1 MLLIN
6 IAGLALI
13 ALIVWWFWLY
23 KPKEAELG
31 ENDLVITVENGT
43 YSPSRIKVSTGEPV
57 EIKFIRKDQS
67 PCSETL
73 LIPDLQISDT
83 LPLNKLKTIQLP
95 ALAAGEYAFHCQ
107 MQMYRGQIAVK
118 YAGGP
123 DEHQ

>member
-43 YSPSRIKVSTGEPV
+43 YSPSRIKVPTGEPV

-73 LIPDLQISDT
+73 LIPELQISDT
-83 LPLNKLKTIQLP
+83 LQLNKLKTIQLP

-107 MQMYRGQIAVK
+107 MQMYRGQITVK
-118 YAGGP
+118 
-123 DEHQ
+123 

>member
-43 YSPSRIKVSTGEPV
+43 YSPSRIKVPTGEPV

-73 LIPDLQISDT
+73 LIPELQISDT

-107 MQMYRGQIAVK
+107 MQMYRGLITVK
-118 YAGGP
+118 
-123 DEHQ
+123 

>member
-1 MLLIN
+1 MMIIN

-13 ALIVWWFWLY
+13 ACSELCGWLY

-43 YSPSRIKVSTGEPV
+43 YSPSRIKVPTGEPV

-73 LIPDLQISDT
+73 LIPELQISDT

-95 ALAAGEYAFHCQ
+95 AMSSGEYAFHCQ
-107 MQMYRGQIAVK
+107 MQMYRGQITVK
-118 YAGGP
+118 
-123 DEHQ
+123 

>member
-43 YSPSRIKVSTGEPV
+43 YSPSRIKVPSGEPV
-57 EIKFIRKDQS
+57 EIKFMRRDQS

-73 LIPDLQISDT
+73 LIPELQISDT

-95 ALAAGEYAFHCQ
+95 AMSSGEYAFHCQ
-107 MQMYRGQIAVK
+107 MQMYRGQITV
-118 YAGGP
+118 
-123 DEHQ
+123 Q

>member
-1 MLLIN
+1 MMTIN

-43 YSPSRIKVSTGEPV
+43 YSPSRIKVPAGAPF
-57 EIKFIRKDQS
+57 EIKFMRKDQS

-73 LIPDLQISDT
+73 LITELQISDT
-83 LPLNKLKTIQLP
+83 LPLKKLKTIQLP
-95 ALAAGEYAFHCQ
+95 AMSSGEYAFHCQ
-107 MQMYRGQIAVK
+107 MQMYRGQITVK
-118 YAGGP
+118 
-123 DEHQ
+123 

>member
-6 IAGLALI
+6 IAGFALI

-43 YSPSRIKVSTGEPV
+43 YSPSRIKVPTGEPV

-107 MQMYRGQIAVK
+107 MQMYRGLITVK
-118 YAGGP
+118 
-123 DEHQ
+123 

>member
-1 MLLIN
+1 MMIIN

-23 KPKEAELG
+23 KPKETELG

-43 YSPSRIKVSTGEPV
+43 YSPSRIKVPAGEPV
-57 EIKFIRKDQS
+57 EIKFMRRDQS

-73 LIPDLQISDT
+73 LIPELQISDT

-95 ALAAGEYAFHCQ
+95 AMSSGEYVFHCQ
-107 MQMYRGQIAVK
+107 MQMYRGQITVK
-118 YAGGP
+118 
-123 DEHQ
+123 

>member
-1 MLLIN
+1 MMIIN

-43 YSPSRIKVSTGEPV
+43 YSPSRIKVPSGEPV
-57 EIKFIRKDQS
+57 EIKFMRRDQL

-73 LIPDLQISDT
+73 LIPELQISDT

-95 ALAAGEYAFHCQ
+95 AMSSGEYAFHCQ
-107 MQMYRGQIAVK
+107 MQMYRGQITVK
-118 YAGGP
+118 
-123 DEHQ
+123 

>member
-6 IAGLALI
+6 IAGFALI

-43 YSPSRIKVSTGEPV
+43 YSPSRIKVPTGEPV

-73 LIPDLQISDT
+73 LIPELQISDT

-107 MQMYRGQIAVK
+107 MQMYRGQITV
-118 YAGGP
+118 
-123 DEHQ
+123 Q